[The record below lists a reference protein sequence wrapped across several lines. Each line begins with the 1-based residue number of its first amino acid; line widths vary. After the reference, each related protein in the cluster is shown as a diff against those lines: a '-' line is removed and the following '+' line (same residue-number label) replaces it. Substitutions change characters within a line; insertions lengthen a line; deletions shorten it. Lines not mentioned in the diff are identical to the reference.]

1 MDEES
6 SHLLKSNCLEIIN
19 FGSINLSFLF
29 VFLKCSTEG
38 KKILKRREKPLVKH
52 KRLHHTDNTRVDLIL
67 ALYMQNTIFIKLKS
81 KLKII
86 IRTFKLHW
94 AHKGFMK
101 KLSFHKT
108 IFYIYIYI
116 IPNETQVTR
125 LYNLFTGFWKS
136 WWVVACTYVFVY

>member
-19 FGSINLSFLF
+19 FGSINLSSLF

-38 KKILKRREKPLVKH
+38 KKTLKRREKPLVKH
-52 KRLHHTDNTRVDLIL
+52 KRLHHTDNKRVDLIL

-86 IRTFKLHW
+86 IRTFKLH
-94 AHKGFMK
+94 
-101 KLSFHKT
+101 
-108 IFYIYIYI
+108 
-116 IPNETQVTR
+116 
-125 LYNLFTGFWKS
+125 
-136 WWVVACTYVFVY
+136 